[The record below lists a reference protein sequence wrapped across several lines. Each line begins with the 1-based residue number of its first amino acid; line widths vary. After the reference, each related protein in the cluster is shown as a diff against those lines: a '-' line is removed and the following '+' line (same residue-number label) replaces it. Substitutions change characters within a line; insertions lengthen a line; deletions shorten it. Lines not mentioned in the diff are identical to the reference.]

1 MITCVACTCGSVD
14 KLIRGKLEF
23 YGYRDFLTV
32 PITRGKEKAKSAIN
46 SIPQYPAIDML
57 RSHLDKCSK
66 FAVVIGYDQDDC
78 RWVDLSNGKA
88 VQNNIELEAIIERF
102 A

>member
-1 MITCVACTCGSVD
+1 MIACVACTCGSVD
-14 KLIRGKLEF
+14 KLIRSKLEF

-32 PITRGKEKAKSAIN
+32 PIVRGKEKSKSAIN
-46 SIPQYPAIDML
+46 ALPQHPALDML
-57 RSHLDKCSK
+57 RSHLGACSK
-66 FAVVIGYDQDDC
+66 FAVVIGYDDDDC

-88 VQNNIELEAIIERF
+88 VQNGIELEMILERF

>member
-32 PITRGKEKAKSAIN
+32 PITRGKEKAKSVLN
-46 SIPQYPAIDML
+46 SIPQHSAIDML

-66 FAVVIGYDQDDC
+66 FAVVIGYDQGDC

>member
-1 MITCVACTCGSVD
+1 MIACVACTCGSVD
-14 KLIRGKLEF
+14 KLIRGKLDF
-23 YGYRDFLTV
+23 YGYRDFLTI
-32 PITRGKEKAKSAIN
+32 PIPRGKEKAKSVLN
-46 SIPQYPAIDML
+46 SIPQHPAIDML
-57 RSHLDKCSK
+57 RNHLSGCSK
-66 FAVVIGYDQDDC
+66 FAVVIGYDADDC